1 MTEKITYEIEGGARL
16 EGEIRLSGAKNSA
29 LRLLAASIL
38 TDNTVILTGCP
49 VHLQDSRIHIA
60 MLEALGKVIN
70 INGDTISIS
79 EPTELKTELIWE
91 GPSIRNT
98 LLIAGALYSRFGVAK
113 VPFPGGCKLGERKID
128 IHLELFKAMG
138 AKIAPSDTHIIL
150 EKDKHIEGL
159 VDFRLPLRSSGATEN
174 ALIMS
179 SFSSVDLKLSNPH
192 VRPEIMDLIAFLKK
206 IGANIVPYGQD
217 YFRIRGS
224 HLRKVSVTHNVIP
237 DNVEAMTWL
246 IAAIITQGNVSIL
259 NFPWAHL
266 EMPMIHLLE
275 GLSFIS
281 YRSGVLR
288 VDGRGATSFEL
299 ATGPY
304 PGINSDMQALFAAY
318 GLQAQGDSRIVDLR
332 FLDRFQYASELKKT
346 GAGLLV
352 EGNSLKIIGGRP
364 LASANMN
371 ATDIRGGMAMV
382 LVALIA
388 KGTSQI
394 HNMYQVERGYERLD
408 DKLRIL
414 GVNVSRNVQ

>member
-49 VHLQDSRIHIA
+49 VLLQDSRIHIA

-70 INGDTISIS
+70 IDGDTISIS

-150 EKDKHIEGL
+150 KKDKHIEGL

-192 VRPEIMDLIAFLKK
+192 VRPEDLIAFLKK

-224 HLRKVSVTHNVIP
+224 QLRKVSVTHNVIP